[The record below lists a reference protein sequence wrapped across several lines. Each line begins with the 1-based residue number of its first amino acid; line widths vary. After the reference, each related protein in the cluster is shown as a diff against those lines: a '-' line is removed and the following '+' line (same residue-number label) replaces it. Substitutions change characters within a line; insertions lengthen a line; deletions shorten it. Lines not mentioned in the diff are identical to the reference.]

1 MYPGDHPP
9 PHFHARHGGDVAK
22 FRISDL
28 TIFKGSLPPATE
40 RLVKAWAGQS
50 NRQQALALNW
60 VLCEMLQMPRNIP

>member
-1 MYPGDHPP
+1 
-9 PHFHARHGGDVAK
+9 VAK